1 MAGDTSRIDIATLKL
16 QWASHSSYA
25 AICSFWSVSRD
36 QVVRLRDVLP
46 LPLRHDRRL
55 RFRPPRSSDKPSPEE
70 IAASEASLNL
80 APWVA
85 ARTTCVT
92 SKWTDEVRAQRQVT
106 KPQMFSVRPVETPDD
121 ARDMLDDLNR
131 ECQW

>member
-55 RFRPPRSSDKPSPEE
+55 RFRPPRSSDKTTPEE
-70 IAASEASLNL
+70 IAASEASLDL

-85 ARTTCVT
+85 ARATNV
-92 SKWTDEVRAQRQVT
+92 SVHWTDEIRAQRQVT
-106 KPQMFSVRPVETPDD
+106 KPQAFRLRPVETPDE
-121 ARDMLDDLNR
+121 ARIMLDDLNR

>member
-1 MAGDTSRIDIATLKL
+1 VPGDTSRIDIGTLRL

-25 AICSFWSVSRD
+25 AICSFWSVTRD

-55 RFRPPRSSDKPSPEE
+55 RFRPPRSVEKRSPEE

-92 SKWTDEVRAQRQVT
+92 TKWSDETRALRQVT
-106 KPQMFSVRPVETPDD
+106 KPTAFQLRPIQVPEEL
-121 ARDMLDDLNR
+121 RDTFDDLNR

>member
-25 AICSFWSVSRD
+25 AICSFWSVTRD
-36 QVVRLRDVLP
+36 QVVRLRDVIP
-46 LPLRHDRRL
+46 LPLRHDRKL
-55 RFRPPRSSDKPSPEE
+55 RYRPERADKPTPEE

-85 ARTTCVT
+85 ARSTCVT
-92 SKWTDEVRAQRQVT
+92 TKWTDEVRSLRQVT
-106 KPQMFSVRPVETPDD
+106 KPTEFRILPVETPDD
-121 ARDMLDDLNR
+121 LRDDLEEPGGR
-131 ECQW
+131 W

>member
-1 MAGDTSRIDIATLKL
+1 MAGDTSRINIETLRV

-25 AICSFWSVSRD
+25 AICSFWSVTRD
-36 QVVRLRDVLP
+36 QIVRLRDVLP
-46 LPLRHDRRL
+46 LPLRHDRKL
-55 RFRPPRSSDKPSPEE
+55 RYRPPRSTKPSDEE
-70 IAASEASLNL
+70 IAASESSLSL

-92 SKWTDEVRAQRQVT
+92 SKWSDETRAQRLVS
-106 KPQMFSVRPVETPDD
+106 KPVPLRLEPIRTPDEL
-121 ARDMLDDLNR
+121 RDTFDDLNR